1 MRNKILTAFLFLICC
16 NLLLS
21 CVGESNKYANQEI
34 LPTSM
39 KTNESKELIDL
50 LYSPM
55 PVIGTTDEL
64 GKDMNCEQE
73 LILAYAET
81 EKFRI
86 YLCGN
91 DSIPVSLVIIPM
103 DRNSRKIII
112 KETPLKIGYSYRF
125 KQGVIRYTLRRP
137 SPTSRNADFIISD
150 LSLNKTIIGQHVS
163 RYLFN
168 KQINPDY
175 KKSFTQRDKQAKER
189 FLKFLPDFRKQY
201 DTCHFGANGL
211 PPKGVS
217 AYKIDSGKYLV
228 EMLCLGGGNNAIWQY
243 VLYSEYSSDQQGE
256 IIKFET
262 LRPPKFEKIESEMI
276 VGYPHF
282 FPEDNRLTIFSKG
295 SGSGLCGSFAEYKL
309 VDNRFELQEFRDK
322 SDCSDRNWQFP
333 EEYPKIYP

>member
-1 MRNKILTAFLFLICC
+1 MQKSDKYTNKEVP
-16 NLLLS
+16 LS
-21 CVGESNKYANQEI
+21 PIANEGKEVKNTLYAPI
-34 LPTSM
+34 P
-39 KTNESKELIDL
+39 I
-50 LYSPM
+50 
-55 PVIGTTDEL
+55 IGTIDEIE
-64 GKDMNCEQE
+64 KDTTCEQE
-73 LILAYAET
+73 IILAYAET
-81 EKFRI
+81 DKFHI

-91 DSIPVSLVIIPM
+91 ESITSTLVIIPV
-103 DRNSRKIII
+103 DRNSNKIII
-112 KETPLKIGYSYRF
+112 KEIPLRINYSYRF
-125 KQGVIRYTLRRP
+125 KKGEISYTLRRP
-137 SPTSRNADFIISD
+137 SPIFQSASFSIYDH
-150 LSLNKTIIGQHVS
+150 LNKKTLADQHVS

-175 KKSFTQRDKQAKER
+175 QKSFTPRDKQAEER
-189 FLKFLPDFRKQY
+189 FLKFLLTFREQY
-201 DTCHFGANGL
+201 DTCHFGAEGL
-211 PPKGVS
+211 SPKGVDV
-217 AYKIDSGKYLV
+217 YKIDSGKYLV

-262 LRPPKFEKIESEMI
+262 LSPPKFERTESEMI